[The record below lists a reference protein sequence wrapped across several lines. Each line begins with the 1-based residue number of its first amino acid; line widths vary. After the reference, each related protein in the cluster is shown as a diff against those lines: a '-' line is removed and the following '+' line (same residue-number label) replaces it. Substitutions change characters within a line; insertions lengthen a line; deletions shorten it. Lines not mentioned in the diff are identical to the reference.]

1 MDRVKNCQNRKK
13 DMYKSFYTILTN
25 LEANLG
31 ELDCLRHELLPKGRS
46 EEAKSRKEWPT
57 TDEL

>member
-1 MDRVKNCQNRKK
+1 
-13 DMYKSFYTILTN
+13 MYKSFYTILTN